1 MSIYVYYHKKENHAR
16 TTTVALTT
24 VAVNCLMNTAPLGK
38 AFLFFLPS
46 SGAAL
51 GVEEE
56 KRQKVHK
63 QCQNNRDN
71 RLARKASGGLPHHVR
86 NLHFGEAAGDQEHHN
101 GENQA
106 HTAEQHARDALGEPP
121 GLHAAHA
128 EIAAVA
134 EIVVGLPGGQKQIG
148 KAQYQQHH
156 RPDHHGEAAQRRQ
169 RAEEVA

>member
-1 MSIYVYYHKKENHAR
+1 
-16 TTTVALTT
+16 
-24 VAVNCLMNTAPLGK
+24 MNTRVLGK

-71 RLARKASGGLPHHVR
+71 RLPRKASGGPPHHVR

-106 HTAEQHARDALGEPP
+106 HAAKEQTRHALGEPP
-121 GLHAAHA
+121 GLHTAHA

-134 EIVVGLPGGQKQIG
+134 EIVVGFLRGQEQVG
-148 KAQYQQHH
+148 KAQNQQHH